1 MVGDRDDSDFLASP
15 ADSSWLRD
23 VSSLKYVFGCCQ
35 GAVILMGC
43 NLGPQLTHQPR
54 TREVLFAW
62 WTPREEVGPR
72 GVAIEGRG
80 ILKKSLL
87 AGENEDLMAWRTS
100 PL

>member
-15 ADSSWLRD
+15 ADSSWVRD

-35 GAVILMGC
+35 GAVTLMGC

-80 ILKKSLL
+80 IF
-87 AGENEDLMAWRTS
+87 
-100 PL
+100 

>member
-1 MVGDRDDSDFLASP
+1 MVGDRDGSDFLASP
-15 ADSSWLRD
+15 ADSWVREA
-23 VSSLKYVFGCCQ
+23 SSLKYVFGCCQ
-35 GAVILMGC
+35 GAVTLMGC
-43 NLGPQLTHQPR
+43 ILGPQPTHQPR

-62 WTPREEVGPR
+62 WTSREEVGLR

-80 ILKKSLL
+80 ILTKSLL